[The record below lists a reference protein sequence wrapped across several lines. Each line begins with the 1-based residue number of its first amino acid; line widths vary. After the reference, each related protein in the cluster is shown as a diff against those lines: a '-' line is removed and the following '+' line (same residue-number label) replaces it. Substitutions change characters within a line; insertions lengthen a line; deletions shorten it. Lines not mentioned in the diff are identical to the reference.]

1 MAQNQRE
8 EMSKIIY
15 MVTLEISGRQ
25 IESRTRNTKEKIEAD
40 IASLKETYSK
50 HPFVLFYGEL
60 RELSETTAGNEA
72 AS

>member
-15 MVTLEISGRQ
+15 MVTLEQ